1 MVLFIKLSEFD
12 SWFRIL
18 SLTEEQNTM
27 EAVIMNWTWYIYVV
41 GIKKKHGMRW
51 QRQFKHVLLYR
62 LLSSRHWDTN
72 QQ

>member
-51 QRQFKHVLLYR
+51 
-62 LLSSRHWDTN
+62 
-72 QQ
+72 

>member
-27 EAVIMNWTWYIYVV
+27 EAVIMNWT
-41 GIKKKHGMRW
+41 
-51 QRQFKHVLLYR
+51 
-62 LLSSRHWDTN
+62 
-72 QQ
+72 